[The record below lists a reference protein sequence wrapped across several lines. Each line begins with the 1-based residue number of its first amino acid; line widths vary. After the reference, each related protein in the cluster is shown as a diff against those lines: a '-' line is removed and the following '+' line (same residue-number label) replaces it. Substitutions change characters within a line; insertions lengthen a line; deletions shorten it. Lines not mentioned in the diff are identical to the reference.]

1 MGEPARCRL
10 RDEGTKAS
18 TFCVG
23 EEVRHALIS
32 AFLATHG
39 PGARSPPDIS
49 FQAVLVSGQSYY
61 VILNANAGTAN
72 ATGISEDL
80 VRDLFTANN
89 LTATIDAR
97 QDCDLATRLQDAM
110 ESDASIIV
118 AAGGD
123 GTITAVAQAVVGT
136 GKSLAILPLGTVNA
150 LAKDLHVPLDLPKA
164 VANLVTGHEHFI
176 DVGEVNGR
184 IFLHKVV
191 IGVIPGVAAG
201 REHIR
206 GRRDASAKIGLLRY
220 FFRRLARAKR
230 LAVAI
235 EPDEGA
241 RRIERV
247 QALAVASNAYDE
259 GLGQFFSRQCLDG
272 GTLTLYTL
280 KHLNVRD
287 FIRLTIGMILG
298 NWQND
303 EALSMES
310 VRGVT
315 IDTHHTLVKVMLDGE
330 VETLNTPLHFAIR
343 PQALSVI
350 VPAEVA
356 ASAEVV

>member
-1 MGEPARCRL
+1 
-10 RDEGTKAS
+10 
-18 TFCVG
+18 
-23 EEVRHALIS
+23 
-32 AFLATHG
+32 
-39 PGARSPPDIS
+39 
-49 FQAVLVSGQSYY
+49 VSGQSYY

-72 ATGISEDL
+72 ATGISEQSL
-80 VRDLFTANN
+80 QDLFEANH
-89 LTATIDAR
+89 LSATIDAR
-97 QDCDLATRLQDAM
+97 SDCDLATRLSEAM
-110 ESDASIIV
+110 ASDASIIV

-123 GTITAVAQAVVGT
+123 GTITAVAEALVGT
-136 GKSLAILPLGTVNA
+136 NKSLAILPLGTVNA
-150 LAKDLHVPLDLPKA
+150 LAKDLHVPLDLPMA
-164 VANLVTGHEHFI
+164 VANLVTGHEHRI

-201 REHIR
+201 RERIR
-206 GRRDASAKIGLLRY
+206 GRRDAWAKIGLLRY

-230 LAVAI
+230 LAVVI

-259 GLGQFFSRQCLDG
+259 GLGQFFSRQSLDR
-272 GTLTLYTL
+272 GTLTLYSL

-287 FIRLTIGMILG
+287 FVRLTTGMILG
-298 NWQND
+298 KWQND

-310 VRGVT
+310 IRGVT
-315 IDTHHTLVKVMLDGE
+315 IDTRHKLIKVMLDGE
-330 VETLNTPLHFAIR
+330 VETLTTPLEFAIR

-350 VPAEVA
+350 VPAEVS
-356 ASAEVV
+356 ASAEVA

>member
-1 MGEPARCRL
+1 M
-10 RDEGTKAS
+10 S
-18 TFCVG
+18 N
-23 EEVRHALIS
+23 
-32 AFLATHG
+32 
-39 PGARSPPDIS
+39 
-49 FQAVLVSGQSYY
+49 QSYY

-72 ATGISEDL
+72 ATGISEGAL
-80 VRDLFTANN
+80 RDLFVANG
-89 LTATIDAR
+89 LAATIDAR
-97 QDCDLATRLQDAM
+97 SDCDLATRLHDAVA
-110 ESDASIIV
+110 SDASIIV

-123 GTITAVAQAVVGT
+123 GTITAVAEALVGT
-136 GKSLAILPLGTVNA
+136 TKSLAILPLGTVNA

-164 VANLVTGHEHFI
+164 VANLVTGHEHRI

-201 REHIR
+201 RERIR
-206 GRRDASAKIGLLRY
+206 GRRDAAAKIGLLRY

-230 LAVAI
+230 LAVVI
-235 EPDEGA
+235 EPDEGS

-259 GLGQFFSRQCLDG
+259 GLGQFFSRQSLDR

-287 FIRLTIGMILG
+287 FVRLTTGMILG
-298 NWQND
+298 NWRND
-303 EALSMES
+303 QALSMES
-310 VRGVT
+310 IRGVS
-315 IDTHHTLVKVMLDGE
+315 IDTRQTLIKVMLDGE
-330 VETLNTPLHFAIR
+330 VMTLTTPLEFAIR

-350 VPAEVA
+350 VPAEVTP
-356 ASAEVV
+356 SAEAA